1 MGIFSLLQMAKEW
14 EKNLTIW
21 SHWVVYYVTFRFWLN
36 AVPMSL
42 SKSLAFHFLTQSS
55 RSKQESIINAK
66 RHILRSVNSRRYRLA
81 NCLAIVRATCDTYLS
96 FFVFDDFFVCLFDE
110 RFSCVF
116 TAANM
121 NKFLIVVLFNEFE
134 FCLKVDY
141 WIVKLN
147 CRSSNAFKAKCF
159 LSSVRLF

>member
-1 MGIFSLLQMAKEW
+1 MAKEW

-66 RHILRSVNSRRYRLA
+66 RHILRSVNSRRYCLA
-81 NCLAIVRATCDTYLS
+81 NCLAIVRATCVTYLS
-96 FFVFDDFFVCLFDE
+96 LFVFDDFLFVCSMKD
-110 RFSCVF
+110 
-116 TAANM
+116 
-121 NKFLIVVLFNEFE
+121 FLV
-134 FCLKVDY
+134 CLLLLIWTSFWSLYCSMSLSSAWRSTIGSSNSIAEVQMPL
-141 WIVKLN
+141 KLN
-147 CRSSNAFKAKCF
+147 VFCQVFDCSKHSACD
-159 LSSVRLF
+159 